1 MIRAAWVFMVV
12 QVDLGLVWF
21 RFAPDNAPG
30 FTYANRRAR
39 RVDWEILDF
48 FWIEIR
54 GNFSSAGAWVDSHA
68 TFPVQPLGVAFAA
81 RLAPRLRSRPVRC
94 PFRAKPCS
102 FADRD
107 AKRQDN
113 TRNAERPPH
122 CCSNLQRCKAFASGR
137 SRIAGRRKPTNR
149 RTAHGRCSRRSRF
162 HPATSCGEAAW
173 MKNQKVHLEKNL
185 TTASRSRGRASGVRP
200 PAAAVKGKKP

>member
-68 TFPVQPLGVAFAA
+68 TFPSA
-81 RLAPRLRSRPVRC
+81 APRCCLRGSARAEVTQPPRPL
-94 PFRAKPCS
+94 P
-102 FADRD
+102 
-107 AKRQDN
+107 
-113 TRNAERPPH
+113 
-122 CCSNLQRCKAFASGR
+122 LQSEALL
-137 SRIAGRRKPTNR
+137 I
-149 RTAHGRCSRRSRF
+149 RRS
-162 HPATSCGEAAW
+162 
-173 MKNQKVHLEKNL
+173 
-185 TTASRSRGRASGVRP
+185 
-200 PAAAVKGKKP
+200 